1 MNLIKQ
7 LAIFA
12 YRIWPITLIVVL
24 GIAAVVVP
32 QPVKTETPVVDMS
45 REAQCETSKWYVRY
59 WSYDGKP
66 VAKDTVQCFNNLV
79 IRSEKL

>member
-24 GIAAVVVP
+24 GLAAVVVP

-45 REAQCETSKWYVRY
+45 REAQCKTSKHYTRVIA
-59 WSYDGKP
+59 YDGVP
-66 VAKDTVQCFNNLV
+66 IIRDTIQCFNDLV